1 MNFDRITI
9 SLEDFVQYLLKKW
22 KVIVAIVGVCVVL
35 FAGTAKM
42 LGGEISV
49 PHSEEYLYYERDLA
63 WHESYLEN
71 SVLMNL
77 DPTCI
82 YQRAIIL
89 RNISDVEVLH
99 NYVTSSG
106 IWEEFDTE
114 WSKLYF
120 TELVK
125 WEATE
130 EGNSIR
136 VVMNHATSEECLDAV
151 QYLEEK
157 IKVKDP
163 QVETIIGEEKVVVNE
178 KLQEEHL
185 RWYSRLDY
193 VNTLLLESQAG
204 FTLKVSFVAAG
215 ITGAFAGGIFSVFM
229 LLALYITKGK
239 SGK

>member
-163 QVETIIGEEKVVVNE
+163 QVETIIGEEKVVVDE

-193 VNTLLLESQAG
+193 VNTLLLEAQAG
-204 FTLKVSFVAAG
+204 FTLKVSFIAAG

>member
-1 MNFDRITI
+1 MDFDRMTI
-9 SLEDFVQYLLKKW
+9 SLEEFVQYLLKKW
-22 KVIVAIVGVCVVL
+22 KVIVAIVGVCAVL

-42 LGGEISV
+42 FGGEISV
-49 PHSEEYLYYERDLA
+49 PHSEEYLYYERALA

-82 YQRAIIL
+82 YQRAIIV
-89 RNISDVEVLH
+89 RNISDEEILY

-130 EGNSIR
+130 DETGIR
-136 VVMNHATSEECLDAV
+136 VVMQHATSEECLEAV

-157 IKVKDP
+157 IKEKDP
-163 QVETIIGEEKVVVNE
+163 QLETVIGEEKVVVNE

-185 RWYSRLDY
+185 RWYSRIDY
-193 VNTLLLESQAG
+193 VNGLLLESQAG
-204 FTLKVSFVAAG
+204 FTLKTSFVAAG
-215 ITGAFAGGIFSVFM
+215 LTGVLAGGLFSVFM
-229 LLALYITKGK
+229 LLALYIIKGK